1 MKQTEENLKR
11 YPQIKRLQKSNL
23 KHFRKI
29 QQNLNE
35 ITFLTLIWVW
45 EGVIL
50 PPVGFRLIT
59 QKRLKL

>member
-1 MKQTEENLKR
+1 MKQTEESLKR

-23 KHFRKI
+23 KYFRKI

-50 PPVGFRLIT
+50 PPVGFHLIT

>member
-11 YPQIKRLQKSNL
+11 YPQIKRLQKGNL
-23 KHFRKI
+23 KYFKKI

-35 ITFLTLIWVW
+35 ITFLTLVWVW

-50 PPVGFRLIT
+50 APVGFRLIT